1 MPNEEFAAEISRAAC
16 GGGPLCALLPGKAVP
31 KSRLMLSKSFF
42 SAAAT
47 INWGFWEIRRN
58 QDEKEAILFIFVL
71 VIRAVTAVTIIQKSL
86 HAQ

>member
-1 MPNEEFAAEISRAAC
+1 MRFISQGRQC
-16 GGGPLCALLPGKAVP
+16 PSLDCDYQNL
-31 KSRLMLSKSFF
+31 FF
-42 SAAAT
+42 PVAPT